1 MNTEIIKPKIGNV
14 GIFNKKYNNPFKMEK
29 IKLKHISILIVSLK
43 ILLISVVL
51 VKYLPN
57 ASAEDLKFDQTFFWF
72 LLAGFLAQIVDGA
85 LGMAYGVTSNS
96 VLLGFGL
103 SPRLASAAVHTAE
116 VFTTGVS
123 GLSHIKFGNFNK
135 ALFIKLIVP
144 GILSASVGAYLLGS
158 VIDGEFIKPFVSLYL
173 IFLGALI
180 ISKAYK
186 KNVPENSSLKKA
198 PIYALF
204 GGFLDAIGGGGWG
217 PIVTSN
223 LINEGHTP
231 NTVIGTV
238 NTAEFFITFF
248 SAGILIYFTGIQSWQ
263 IILGLI
269 IGGTLAAP
277 LGAYIA
283 KKLPTKTMMITVGIL
298 IILTSTYTL
307 SKIIL

>member
-1 MNTEIIKPKIGNV
+1 
-14 GIFNKKYNNPFKMEK
+14 MEK
-29 IKLKHISILIVSLK
+29 IKLRHISIVIVALK
-43 ILLISVVL
+43 ILLISIVL
-51 VKYLPN
+51 IKYLPE

-103 SPRLASAAVHTAE
+103 SPRLASAAVHTSE

-135 ALFIKLIVP
+135 ALFIKLIIP
-144 GILSASVGAYLLGS
+144 GVLSAAVEAYLLGS
-158 VIDGEFIKPFVSLYL
+158 VIDGEFIKPYVSFYL
-173 IFLGALI
+173 LILGAI
-180 ISKAYK
+180 IIFKSFK
-186 KNVPENSSLKKA
+186 KKVDTKNNLRNA

-223 LINEGHTP
+223 LIKEGHTP
-231 NTVIGTV
+231 SVVIGTV
-238 NTAEFFITFF
+238 NTAEFFITFI

-277 LGAYIA
+277 FAAYIA
-283 KKLPTKTMMITVGIL
+283 KKLPTKSMMITVGVL
-298 IILTSTYTL
+298 IIITSIYTL
-307 SKIIL
+307 SKVIF